1 MRLRVVTWNIHKGI
15 GGVDRRYRLE
25 RTISV
30 LASLHPD
37 LALLQEVAEGMPR
50 CGMDDQLEELSRA
63 LEMRHVAFGA
73 EHRFRVGGYG
83 NAILSRFPL
92 TDSTRIDLTIG
103 RRKRRGLV
111 KTRAHAKLEHGTR
124 SVVVFNLHLGLS
136 GGERADQ
143 LERFLECHPFAH
155 LHHDTPLIVGGDFND
170 VWASLGQRFLE
181 PAGFV
186 RAGKLLPTFPSALPL
201 RPLDGLW
208 IRGGISVLSAHPVR
222 TGLAKSASDHLPIV
236 AELEVAPAAHDS
248 HRPPSSRPPEP
259 VERI

>member
-15 GGVDRRYRLE
+15 GGVDRRYRLD
-25 RTISV
+25 RTVSV

-50 CGMDDQLEELSRA
+50 CGSDDQLQELSKS
-63 LEMRHVAFGA
+63 LDMKHVAYGP

-92 TDSTRIDLTIG
+92 TDSARIDLTIG
-103 RRKRRGLV
+103 RRKQRGLV
-111 KTRAHAKLEHGTR
+111 KTRAHAKLEQGTR
-124 SVVVFNLHLGLS
+124 SVVAFNLHLGLS
-136 GGERADQ
+136 GAERATQ

-155 LHHDTPLIVGGDFND
+155 LHKDTPIVVGGDFND

-186 RAGKLLPTFPSALPL
+186 RAGKLLPTFPAALPL

-208 IRGGISVLSAHPVR
+208 IRGGISVISAHPVR

-236 AELEVAPAAHDS
+236 AELEVTAAGHDS
-248 HRPPSSRPPEP
+248 A
-259 VERI
+259 

>member
-25 RTISV
+25 RTVDV
-30 LASLHPD
+30 LASLKAD
-37 LALLQEVAEGMPR
+37 LVLLQEVAQGMPR
-50 CGMDDQLEELSRA
+50 CGMVDQLEELSEG
-63 LEMRHVAFGA
+63 LDLKHVAFGA

-92 TDSTRIDLTIG
+92 TDSARIDLTVG

-111 KTRAHAKLEHGTR
+111 QTRAHAKLEHGTR

-136 GGERADQ
+136 GAERAAQ
-143 LERFLECHPFAH
+143 LETFLACHPFAH
-155 LHHDTPLIVGGDFND
+155 LHKDTPLVVGGDFND
-170 VWASLGQRFLE
+170 VWATLGKRFLE

-186 RAGKLLPTFPSALPL
+186 RAGKLTATFPAALPL

-208 IRGGISVLSAHPVR
+208 VRGAVSVVTAHAVR
-222 TGLAKSASDHLPIV
+222 NKATQAASDHLPIV
-236 AELEVAPAAHDS
+236 ADIELSPLTHDG
-248 HRPPSSRPPEP
+248 
-259 VERI
+259 

>member
-15 GGVDRRYRLE
+15 GGVDRRYRLD
-25 RTISV
+25 RTVSV
-30 LASLHPD
+30 LSSLHPD

-50 CGMDDQLEELSRA
+50 CGLDDQLEELSKA
-63 LEMRHVAFGA
+63 LEMRHVAYGP

-83 NAILSRFPL
+83 NAILSKFPL
-92 TDSTRIDLTIG
+92 TDSGRIDLTIG
-103 RRKRRGLV
+103 RRKQRGLV

-136 GGERADQ
+136 GSERATQ

-155 LHHDTPLIVGGDFND
+155 LHKDTPLVVGGDFND

-186 RAGKLLPTFPSALPL
+186 RACKLLPTFPAALPL

-208 IRGGISVLSAHPVR
+208 IRGGISVISAHPVR
-222 TGLAKSASDHLPIV
+222 TGLATSASDHLPIV
-236 AELEVAPAAHDS
+236 ADLEITAAGHDAG
-248 HRPPSSRPPEP
+248 
-259 VERI
+259 

>member
-15 GGVDRRYRLE
+15 GGVDRRYSLE
-25 RTISV
+25 RTIA
-30 LASLHPD
+30 LLRSLHPD
-37 LALLQEVAEGMPR
+37 IALLQEVAEGMPR
-50 CGMDDQLEELSRA
+50 CGMDNQVEQLAQGLELKHIA
-63 LEMRHVAFGA
+63 YGA

-83 NAILSRFPL
+83 NAILSRYPL

-103 RRKRRGLV
+103 RRKQRGLV

-124 SVVVFNLHLGLS
+124 SVVIFNLHLGLLGS
-136 GGERADQ
+136 EREMQ

-155 LHHDTPLIVGGDFND
+155 LHHDTPLVVGGDFND

-186 RAGKLLPTFPSALPL
+186 RAGKLLATFPAALPL

-208 IRGGISVLSAHPVR
+208 VRGNIKVLSAHPVKS
-222 TGLAKSASDHLPIV
+222 GLASSASDHLPIV
-236 AELEVAPAAHDS
+236 ADLEVTGAH
-248 HRPPSSRPPEP
+248 HEQ
-259 VERI
+259 

>member
-15 GGVDRRYRLE
+15 GGVDRRYSLQ
-25 RTISV
+25 RTIA
-30 LASLHPD
+30 LLRSLHPD
-37 LALLQEVAEGMPR
+37 IALLQEVAEGMPR
-50 CGMDDQLEELSRA
+50 CGMDNQVEQLADGLELKHIA
-63 LEMRHVAFGA
+63 YGA

-83 NAILSRFPL
+83 NAILSRYPL

-103 RRKRRGLV
+103 RRKQRGLV

-124 SVVVFNLHLGLS
+124 SVVIFNLHLGLL
-136 GGERADQ
+136 GGEREQQ

-155 LHHDTPLIVGGDFND
+155 LHHDTPLVVGGDFND

-186 RAGKLLPTFPSALPL
+186 RAGKLLATFPAALPL

-208 IRGGISVLSAHPVR
+208 VRGNIKVLSAHPVKS
-222 TGLAKSASDHLPIV
+222 GLATSASDHLPIV
-236 AELEVAPAAHDS
+236 ADLEVTGAH
-248 HRPPSSRPPEP
+248 HEQ
-259 VERI
+259 

>member
-15 GGVDRRYRLE
+15 GGVDRRYSLQ
-25 RTISV
+25 RTIS
-30 LASLHPD
+30 LLSSLHPD
-37 LALLQEVAEGMPR
+37 IALLQEVAEGMPR
-50 CGMDDQLEELSRA
+50 CGMDNQLDLLSSG

-83 NAILSRFPL
+83 NAILSRYPL
-92 TDSTRIDLTIG
+92 TDSSRIDLTIG
-103 RRKRRGLV
+103 KRKQRGLV

-136 GGERADQ
+136 GSERAEQ

-155 LHHDTPLIVGGDFND
+155 LHRDTPVVVGGDFND

-186 RAGKLLPTFPSALPL
+186 RACKLLPTFPAALPL

-208 IRGGISVLSAHPVR
+208 IRGGISVLSAHPVK
-222 TGLAKSASDHLPIV
+222 TGLATSASDHLPIV
-236 AELEVAPAAHDS
+236 ADLELSPLHHEAT
-248 HRPPSSRPPEP
+248 
-259 VERI
+259 

>member
-15 GGVDRRYRLE
+15 GGVDRRYSLE
-25 RTISV
+25 RTIAV
-30 LASLHPD
+30 LRSLRPD
-37 LALLQEVAEGMPR
+37 IALLQEVAEGMPR
-50 CGMDDQLEELSRA
+50 CGMHNQLEQLA
-63 LEMRHVAFGA
+63 DGLEMRHHAYGA

-83 NAILSRFPL
+83 NAILSRYPL

-103 RRKRRGLV
+103 RRKQRGLV

-136 GGERADQ
+136 GSERASQ

-181 PAGFV
+181 PVGFV
-186 RAGKLLPTFPSALPL
+186 RAGKLSATFPAALPL

-208 IRGGISVLSAHPVR
+208 VRGNIEVITAHPVK
-222 TGLAKSASDHLPIV
+222 TGLATTASDHLPIV
-236 AELEVAPAAHDS
+236 ADLQVTAAHHDG
-248 HRPPSSRPPEP
+248 
-259 VERI
+259 

>member
-25 RTISV
+25 RTASV

-37 LALLQEVAEGMPR
+37 LALLQEVAEAMPR
-50 CGMDDQLEELSRA
+50 CGMDNQLEELSKA

-73 EHRFRVGGYG
+73 EHRFREGGYG

-92 TDSTRIDLTIG
+92 TDSARVDLTIG
-103 RRKRRGLV
+103 GRKRRGLV
-111 KTRAHAKLEHGTR
+111 QTRAHAKLEHGTR
-124 SVVVFNLHLGLS
+124 SVLVFNLHLGLS
-136 GGERADQ
+136 GSERATQ

-155 LHHDTPLIVGGDFND
+155 IHHDTPIVVGGDFND
-170 VWASLGQRFLE
+170 VWASLGRRFLE

-186 RAGKLLPTFPSALPL
+186 RACKLQPTFPAALPL

-208 IRGGISVLSAHPVR
+208 IRGGLSVVASHVVR
-222 TGLAKSASDHLPIV
+222 TGLARSASDHLPIL
-236 AELEVAPAAHDS
+236 AELEFV
-248 HRPPSSRPPEP
+248 
-259 VERI
+259 

>member
-15 GGVDRRYRLE
+15 GGVDRRYSLE
-25 RTISV
+25 RTIAV
-30 LASLHPD
+30 LRSLHPD
-37 LALLQEVAEGMPR
+37 IALLQEVAEGMPR
-50 CGMDDQLEELSRA
+50 CRMDNQLEQLAEN

-83 NAILSRFPL
+83 NAILSRYPL
-92 TDSTRIDLTIG
+92 TDSARIDLTVG
-103 RRKRRGLV
+103 RRKQRGLV

-136 GGERADQ
+136 GGERASQ

-181 PAGFV
+181 PVGFV
-186 RAGKLLPTFPSALPL
+186 RAGKLLATFPAALPL

-208 IRGGISVLSAHPVR
+208 VRGNIRVISAHPVK
-222 TGLAKSASDHLPIV
+222 TGQATSASDHLPIV
-236 AELEVAPAAHDS
+236 ADLEVTAAHHD
-248 HRPPSSRPPEP
+248 PA
-259 VERI
+259 

>member
-15 GGVDRRYRLE
+15 GGVDRRYRLD
-25 RTISV
+25 RTVSL

-50 CGMDDQLEELSRA
+50 CGLDDQLQELSKA
-63 LEMRHVAFGA
+63 LEMRHVAYGA

-83 NAILSRFPL
+83 NAILSKFPL
-92 TDSTRIDLTIG
+92 TDSSRIDLTIG
-103 RRKRRGLV
+103 KRKQRGLV

-136 GGERADQ
+136 GSERATQ

-155 LHHDTPLIVGGDFND
+155 LHKETPLIVGGDFND
-170 VWASLGQRFLE
+170 VWASLGPRFLE

-186 RAGKLLPTFPSALPL
+186 RAGKLLPTFPAALPL

-208 IRGGISVLSAHPVR
+208 IRGGISVISAHPVR
-222 TGLAKSASDHLPIV
+222 TGLATTASDHLPIV
-236 AELEVAPAAHDS
+236 ADLEVTAAHDAG
-248 HRPPSSRPPEP
+248 
-259 VERI
+259 

>member
-15 GGVDRRYRLE
+15 GGVDRRYSLE
-25 RTISV
+25 RTIA
-30 LASLHPD
+30 LLRSLHPD
-37 LALLQEVAEGMPR
+37 IALLQEVAEGMPR
-50 CGMDDQLEELSRA
+50 CGMDNQVEQLAEA
-63 LEMRHVAFGA
+63 LELKHVAYGA

-83 NAILSRFPL
+83 NAILSRYPL

-103 RRKRRGLV
+103 RRKQRGLV

-124 SVVVFNLHLGLS
+124 SVVVFNLHLGLLGS
-136 GGERADQ
+136 ERERQ

-155 LHHDTPLIVGGDFND
+155 LHHDTPLVVGGDFND

-186 RAGKLLPTFPSALPL
+186 RAGKLLATFPAALPL

-208 IRGGISVLSAHPVR
+208 VRGNIKVLSAHPVKS
-222 TGLAKSASDHLPIV
+222 GLATSASDHLPIV
-236 AELEVAPAAHDS
+236 ADLEVTGAH
-248 HRPPSSRPPEP
+248 HEQ
-259 VERI
+259 

>member
-15 GGVDRRYRLE
+15 GGVDRRYRLD
-25 RTISV
+25 RTVSV
-30 LASLHPD
+30 LASLSPD

-50 CGMDDQLEELSRA
+50 CGLDDQLQELSKA
-63 LEMRHVAFGA
+63 LDMRHAAYGA

-83 NAILSRFPL
+83 NAILSKFPL
-92 TDSTRIDLTIG
+92 TDSARIDLTIG
-103 RRKRRGLV
+103 RRKQRGLV

-136 GGERADQ
+136 GSERAVQ
-143 LERFLECHPFAH
+143 LERFLACHPFAH
-155 LHHDTPLIVGGDFND
+155 LHKDTPLVVGGDFND

-186 RAGKLLPTFPSALPL
+186 RAGKLLPTFPAALPL

-208 IRGGISVLSAHPVR
+208 IRGGLSVVSAHPVR
-222 TGLAKSASDHLPIV
+222 TGLATTASDHLPIV
-236 AELEVAPAAHDS
+236 ADLEVTAAHD
-248 HRPPSSRPPEP
+248 PG
-259 VERI
+259 

>member
-15 GGVDRRYRLE
+15 GGVDRRYRLD
-25 RTISV
+25 RTVSV
-30 LASLHPD
+30 LAALQPD

-50 CGMDDQLEELSRA
+50 CGMDDQLRKLSQA
-63 LEMRHVAFGA
+63 LDMHHVAYGA

-103 RRKRRGLV
+103 RRKQRGLV

-136 GGERADQ
+136 GSERATQ

-155 LHHDTPLIVGGDFND
+155 LHKDTPLVVGGDFND

-181 PAGFV
+181 PVGFV

-208 IRGGISVLSAHPVR
+208 IRGGISVISAHPVR
-222 TGLAKSASDHLPIV
+222 TALAKVASDHLPIV
-236 AELEVAPAAHDS
+236 ADLEVMQAGHDGA
-248 HRPPSSRPPEP
+248 
-259 VERI
+259 

>member
-30 LASLHPD
+30 LASLRPD
-37 LALLQEVAEGMPR
+37 VALLQEVAEGMPG
-50 CGMDDQLEELSRA
+50 CGMDNQVEAIADA
-63 LEMRHVAFGA
+63 LGMRHVAFGR

-111 KTRAHAKLEHGTR
+111 KTRVHAKWDQHTR

-136 GGERADQ
+136 GGERATQ

-155 LHHDTPLIVGGDFND
+155 LHRDTPIVVGGDFND
-170 VWASLGQRFLE
+170 VWASLGRRFLE

-186 RAGKLLPTFPSALPL
+186 RAGAASPTFPAALPL

-208 IRGGISVLSAHPVR
+208 TRGGISLLQAHPVR
-222 TGLAKSASDHLPIV
+222 AGLAKSASDHLPIV
-236 AELEVAPAAHDS
+236 ADLELTELTHDS
-248 HRPPSSRPPEP
+248 G
-259 VERI
+259 

>member
-15 GGVDRRYRLE
+15 GGVDRRYRLD
-25 RTISV
+25 RTVSV
-30 LASLHPD
+30 LSHLQPD
-37 LALLQEVAEGMPR
+37 IALLQEVAEGMPR
-50 CGMDDQLEELSRA
+50 CGMDLQLERLSEK
-63 LEMRHVAFGA
+63 LEMKHVAFGA

-92 TDSTRIDLTIG
+92 TDSSRIDLTIG
-103 RRKRRGLV
+103 RRKQRGLV

-136 GGERADQ
+136 GSERATQ
-143 LERFLECHPFAH
+143 LERFLECDPFAH

-181 PAGFV
+181 PKGFV
-186 RAGKLLPTFPSALPL
+186 RACKLAPTFPAALPL

-208 IRGGISVLSAHPVR
+208 VRGGIKVISSHPVR
-222 TGLAKSASDHLPIV
+222 TELAKTASDHLPIV
-236 AELEVAPAAHDS
+236 ADLEVSAQSHEGAA
-248 HRPPSSRPPEP
+248 E
-259 VERI
+259 

>member
-25 RTISV
+25 RTASV
-30 LASLHPD
+30 LASLRPD

-50 CGMDDQLEELSRA
+50 CGGDNQLEELSEA
-63 LEMRHVAFGA
+63 LNMPHFAFGA
-73 EHRFRVGGYG
+73 EHRFRHGGYG

-92 TDSTRIDLTIG
+92 TDSLRIDLTIG
-103 RRKRRGLV
+103 QRKRRGLV

-124 SVVVFNLHLGLS
+124 SVLVFNLHLGLS
-136 GGERADQ
+136 GGERAIQ

-155 LHHDTPLIVGGDFND
+155 VHHDTPLVVGGDFND
-170 VWASLGQRFLE
+170 VWASLGKRFLE

-186 RAGKLLPTFPSALPL
+186 RAGKLQPTFPAALPF

-208 IRGGISVLSAHPVR
+208 IRGGLSVVTAHVVR
-222 TGLAKSASDHLPIV
+222 TGLATSASDHLPIL
-236 AELEVAPAAHDS
+236 AELEF
-248 HRPPSSRPPEP
+248 R
-259 VERI
+259 

>member
-25 RTISV
+25 RIISV

-37 LALLQEVAEGMPR
+37 MALLQEVAEGMPR
-50 CGMDDQLEELSRA
+50 CGMDDQLQALSTA

-73 EHRFRVGGYG
+73 EHRFAVGGYG
-83 NAILSRFPL
+83 NAILSRYPL

-103 RRKRRGLV
+103 KRKRRGLV

-124 SVVVFNLHLGLS
+124 SVLAFNLHLGLS
-136 GGERADQ
+136 GSERATQ
-143 LERFLECHPFAH
+143 LERFLDCHPFAH
-155 LHHDTPLIVGGDFND
+155 IHHDTPIVVGGDFND
-170 VWASLGQRFLE
+170 VWASLGPRFLE

-186 RAGKLLPTFPSALPL
+186 RAGKLLPTFPAALPL

-208 IRGGISVLSAHPVR
+208 IRGGISVISAHPVR
-222 TGLAKSASDHLPIV
+222 TGLTTSASDHLPIV
-236 AELEVAPAAHDS
+236 ADLEVTALTHES
-248 HRPPSSRPPEP
+248 
-259 VERI
+259 

>member
-15 GGVDRRYRLE
+15 GGVDRRYRLD
-25 RTISV
+25 RTVSV

-37 LALLQEVAEGMPR
+37 IALLQEVAEGMPR
-50 CGMDDQLEELSRA
+50 CGLDDQLQELSTG
-63 LEMRHVAFGA
+63 LEMRHVAYGA

-83 NAILSRFPL
+83 NAILSKFPL

-103 RRKRRGLV
+103 RRKQRGLV

-136 GGERADQ
+136 GSERATQ
-143 LERFLECHPFAH
+143 HERFLECHPFAH
-155 LHHDTPLIVGGDFND
+155 LHKDTPLVVGGDFND

-186 RAGKLLPTFPSALPL
+186 RACKLVPTFPAALPL

-208 IRGGISVLSAHPVR
+208 VRGAIRVVSAHPVR
-222 TGLAKSASDHLPIV
+222 TGLATSASDHLPIV
-236 AELEVAPAAHDS
+236 ADLEVTAQSHDAG
-248 HRPPSSRPPEP
+248 
-259 VERI
+259 